1 MMVSKKL
8 PLLLAKSLRWT
19 SKAFEVGENL
29 LYILSYGIKIIYAE
43 HY

>member
-1 MMVSKKL
+1 MMGSKKL
-8 PLLLAKSLRWT
+8 PLLLARNVRWT

-29 LYILSYGIKIIYAE
+29 LYLLSYRIKIIYVE

>member
-8 PLLLAKSLRWT
+8 PLLLARSVRWT
-19 SKAFEVGENL
+19 SKVFEVGENL
-29 LYILSYGIKIIYAE
+29 LYLLSYRIKIVYVE